1 MLYMSWSIHNK
12 TLKVP
17 KMHHYNGTHKIA
29 KIAIFPSSVNKPT
42 ANCYKYSPSF
52 CTKQLDLGPCMVL
65 DQPLLHS
72 TFPETKSTSLCVVSH
87 FLVIALLRHLTDAVE
102 RGGAWLWRL
111 NTKWVLLDCLLCMES
126 VEERPRV
133 YRLLLATCI
142 YLIHAFYSTWACS
155 SRTRSQIVPNCSA
168 KTRVNNFHY
177 HIEWLWG
184 CQKHVYKEY
193 IACR

>member
-1 MLYMSWSIHNK
+1 MW
-12 TLKVP
+12 
-17 KMHHYNGTHKIA
+17 
-29 KIAIFPSSVNKPT
+29 AIS
-42 ANCYKYSPSF
+42 
-52 CTKQLDLGPCMVL
+52 L
-65 DQPLLHS
+65 LLHCS
-72 TFPETKSTSLCVVSH
+72 
-87 FLVIALLRHLTDAVE
+87 VIWLMQWKGVRPA
-102 RGGAWLWRL
+102 LWRL

-168 KTRVNNFHY
+168 KTRVKHFHY

-193 IACR
+193 IACRQRMSWSIITCITHILTSAVTLLLYYILCVHAAHCACPIPTSFSEHLSICVIYVPDAAHVSTVWVVLCIALCVLYIV